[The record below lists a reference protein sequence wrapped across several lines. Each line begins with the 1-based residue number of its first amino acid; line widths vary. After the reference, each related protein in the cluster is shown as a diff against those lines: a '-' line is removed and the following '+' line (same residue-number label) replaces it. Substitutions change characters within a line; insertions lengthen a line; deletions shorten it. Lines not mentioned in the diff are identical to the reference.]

1 MFWIL
6 RRKTFKAG
14 SMVFLGL
21 GSAFLQGSKIRHPCF
36 RGDDVF
42 AILHDLL
49 SINKKYVYRAYWV
62 LNLFF
67 FLLCCQPGLSLAE
80 EVGYGPIASAPVNQK
95 AKPANEIKG
104 SEEYNKGCD
113 LFTIAKLQ
121 ASKGNIN
128 GEKQLLK
135 EAHKHFEAALEQNPK
150 LVEAQSN
157 IAFISLTLREYRR
170 ATGLFQAAL
179 KINPHHLNSLNG
191 LATAYALNGDID
203 QSIETFDTLLKLAPS
218 NSEFFFNKGSV
229 LQKAGRIS
237 EARRAYEDAIRVNP
251 KNQLALFNLGTL
263 MENQGNLT
271 MAKTYYERARDVEIG
286 NTAGLESLHRLDAIN
301 AALKKTDK

>member
-1 MFWIL
+1 MSSKIDNQ
-6 RRKTFKAG
+6 FKQKIRL
-14 SMVFLGL
+14 SFLCLVVFLTVTNVSF
-21 GSAFLQGSKIRHPCF
+21 SAEPTAKSPNSLPTPAPKIKNS
-36 RGDDVF
+36 
-42 AILHDLL
+42 
-49 SINKKYVYRAYWV
+49 SI
-62 LNLFF
+62 
-67 FLLCCQPGLSLAE
+67 
-80 EVGYGPIASAPVNQK
+80 K
-95 AKPANEIKG
+95 A

-113 LFTIAKLQ
+113 LFAIAKLQ

-135 EAHKHFEAALEQNPK
+135 EAYKHFELALEANPK

-170 ATGLFQAAL
+170 SIALFQEAL

-191 LATAYALNGDID
+191 LATAYALTGNVDKA
-203 QSIETFDTLLKLAPS
+203 IETFDTLLKLAPS

-237 EARRAYEDAIRVNP
+237 EARKAYEDSIRVNP
-251 KNQLALFNLGTL
+251 KNQSALFNLATL

-301 AALKKTDK
+301 AALSKNSIK